1 MPTYNPLVVEPKWQ
15 SYWLKNKT
23 FRTPP
28 LPTKPKYYI
37 LDMFPYPSGAGL
49 HVGHPE
55 GYTATD
61 ILARWKR
68 MRGFDVLHPMG
79 WDAYGLPAEQFA
91 IETGTHPRIT
101 TEKNINNFRR
111 QIQAL
116 GFSYDWDR
124 EVDTTDPH
132 YYRWTQWIFL
142 LLFDTWYDEKTKKGR
157 PIAELP
163 IPEEVKKQGDKA
175 IRVHQDS
182 HRLAYQAEVPVNW
195 CEALGTVLANEE
207 VIDGRSER
215 GNHPV
220 VRMPLKQWMLRITS
234 YAQRLIDDLEP
245 LDWPDSIKE
254 MQRNWIGKSEG
265 AEVDFTLDGHG
276 ERKPTGIANHDLFD
290 TRASVT
296 IALKRGSASARVIV
310 FPSSSLTS
318 IDCLVSPECI
328 SAVEISCK

>member
-1 MPTYNPLVVEPKWQ
+1 KGKLYV
-15 SYWLKNKT
+15 
-23 FRTPP
+23 
-28 LPTKPKYYI
+28 

-124 EVDTTDPH
+124 EVDTTDPN

-142 LLFDTWYDEKTKKGR
+142 LLFDTWYDEKSKKGR
-157 PIAELP
+157 AISELP
-163 IPEEVKKQGDKA
+163 IPEEVKNKGDRA
-175 IRVHQDS
+175 IRVYQDS
-182 HRLAYQAEVPVNW
+182 HR
-195 CEALGTVLANEE
+195 
-207 VIDGRSER
+207 
-215 GNHPV
+215 
-220 VRMPLKQWMLRITS
+220 
-234 YAQRLIDDLEP
+234 
-245 LDWPDSIKE
+245 
-254 MQRNWIGKSEG
+254 
-265 AEVDFTLDGHG
+265 
-276 ERKPTGIANHDLFD
+276 
-290 TRASVT
+290 
-296 IALKRGSASARVIV
+296 
-310 FPSSSLTS
+310 
-318 IDCLVSPECI
+318 
-328 SAVEISCK
+328 